1 MIVEAGESEGVFLA
15 EFDMEKVRAYRKRE
29 TWGNAYRRL
38 RLYGLLTSPEVE
50 EPFKR
55 ADATKSPI
63 LARRPTLTRMESYV
77 PMHPALT
84 LGADPGTA
92 IA

>member
-55 ADATKSPI
+55 ADAT
-63 LARRPTLTRMESYV
+63 RWTR
-77 PMHPALT
+77 
-84 LGADPGTA
+84 ADPRWEA
-92 IA
+92 ARSQKKAHLPA